1 MTAIPHTDPQS
12 QDVLD
17 LLMQEHREVEALLD
31 QISQPEQNP
40 DSRDTADRVIAMPV
54 KHSVAEEMYVYPVM
68 EQYLPNGKQD
78 VEHDKQ
84 EHQELEEL
92 LKQLEGLAPEEDGFA
107 QCVSKIQEVLND
119 HVHDEE
125 DEQFPRLR
133 EAVPA
138 DTLVDLRGKVEMA
151 EKVAPTRPHPEAPH
165 SELFHKVVGPGVGM
179 VDRLRD
185 ALSGR
190 VTE

>member
-31 QISQPEQNP
+31 QISQPEQSP
-40 DSRDTADRVIAMPV
+40 DSRDTADRVIAMLV

-92 LKQLEGLAPEEDGFA
+92 LKALEGLAPEEDGFA

-138 DTLVDLRGKVEMA
+138 DTIVDLRGKVEMA

>member
-40 DSRDTADRVIAMPV
+40 DSRDTADRVIAMLV

-138 DTLVDLRGKVEMA
+138 DTIVDLRGKVEMA

>member
-1 MTAIPHTDPQS
+1 MTAVPHIPGQE

-17 LLMQEHREVEALLD
+17 LLMSEHREAESLLD
-31 QISQPEQNP
+31 QIAQTEQQPNA
-40 DSRDTADRVIAMPV
+40 RDIADQVIAMLV

-68 EQYLPNGKQD
+68 ADYLEDGEQA

-92 LKQLEGLAPEEDGFA
+92 LKQLEGLQPQDAAFPE
-107 QCVSKIQEVLND
+107 CVASLQEVLAD
-119 HVHDEE
+119 HVSDEE
-125 DEQFPRLR
+125 DVQFPQLR
-133 EAVPA
+133 QAVPQEK
-138 DTLVDLRGKVEMA
+138 LIDLRGKVEMA
-151 EKVAPTRPHPEAPH
+151 EKVAPTRPHPGAPH
-165 SELFHKVVGPGVGM
+165 SEMFHKLVGPGVGM

-190 VTE
+190 MTA

>member
-1 MTAIPHTDPQS
+1 VTAIPHTDPQS

-40 DSRDTADRVIAMPV
+40 DSRDTADRVIAMLV

>member
-12 QDVLD
+12 QDVFD

-31 QISQPEQNP
+31 QIIQPEQNP
-40 DSRDTADRVIAMPV
+40 DSRDTADRVIAMLV

>member
-17 LLMQEHREVEALLD
+17 LLMQEQREVEALLD

-40 DSRDTADRVIAMPV
+40 DSRDTADRVIAMLV

>member
-1 MTAIPHTDPQS
+1 M
-12 QDVLD
+12 
-17 LLMQEHREVEALLD
+17 
-31 QISQPEQNP
+31 
-40 DSRDTADRVIAMPV
+40 
-54 KHSVAEEMYVYPVM
+54 
-68 EQYLPNGKQD
+68 
-78 VEHDKQ
+78 
-84 EHQELEEL
+84 
-92 LKQLEGLAPEEDGFA
+92 
-107 QCVSKIQEVLND
+107 SKIQEVLND

-138 DTLVDLRGKVEMA
+138 DTIVDLRGKVEMA

>member
-40 DSRDTADRVIAMPV
+40 DSRDTADRVIAMLV

-92 LKQLEGLAPEEDGFA
+92 LKQLEGLAPEEDDFA

>member
-31 QISQPEQNP
+31 QIIQPEQNP
-40 DSRDTADRVIAMPV
+40 DSRDTADRVIAMLV

-92 LKQLEGLAPEEDGFA
+92 LKALEGLAPEEDGFA

>member
-40 DSRDTADRVIAMPV
+40 DSRDTADRVIAMLV

-92 LKQLEGLAPEEDGFA
+92 LKALEGLAPEEDGFA

-125 DEQFPRLR
+125 DEQFPKLR

>member
-17 LLMQEHREVEALLD
+17 LLMQEQREVEALLD

-40 DSRDTADRVIAMPV
+40 DSRDTADRVIAMLV

-92 LKQLEGLAPEEDGFA
+92 LKALEGLAPEEDGFA

>member
-40 DSRDTADRVIAMPV
+40 DSRDTADRVIAMLV